1 MLKVSIFSFSYIYGG
16 IPEDKTGNE
25 GGFVFDCRFI
35 ENPGRYDLYSSL
47 TGKDEEVIKF
57 LDGQEPAQVFLK
69 NVYAIISSAVD
80 NYIDRGF
87 TNLMVCFGC
96 TGGQH
101 RSVYSAEKL
110 SSYIREKYPETS
122 VELTHCNL

>member
-35 ENPGRYDLYSSL
+35 ENPGKYDKFEHL
-47 TGKDEEVIKF
+47 TGRDEDVIKF
-57 LDGQEPAQVFLK
+57 LDAQQPAQDFLK
-69 NVYAIISSAVD
+69 NVYGIISSAVD
-80 NYIDRGF
+80 KYTERGF

-110 SSYIREKYPETS
+110 SAYLTEKYPDTA